1 MLKDSF
7 RKLLVYVGLTED
19 DYDEFGR
26 NSMNERPFVENAV
39 HEPVESAWSTATP
52 PAPPT
57 APRTSSV
64 SVLDY
69 GAGGS
74 SPPMHRPL
82 IRPAVPSSAV
92 RPITTMAHDADLDVL
107 VPRSYEDSK
116 RIGDELR
123 ARRAL
128 VVNLATADAD
138 LSRRIVDFSS
148 GVVYTLGGKI
158 QKVGPH
164 VFLLAPPNVRVSP
177 ESLERLRHQNFRPL
191 H

>member
-26 NSMNERPFVENAV
+26 PNAGDRPFVESSTP
-39 HEPVESAWSTATP
+39 EPVENSWTTPTP

-57 APRTSSV
+57 RTSSV

-69 GAGGS
+69 GAGPS
-74 SPPMHRPL
+74 QPPMHRPL
-82 IRPAVPSSAV
+82 IRPATPSSAV
-92 RPITTMAHDADLDVL
+92 RPITTMAHDTDLDVM
-107 VPRSYEDSK
+107 VPHSYEDSK

-158 QKVGPH
+158 QKIGPH

-177 ESLERLRHQNFRPL
+177 ESLERLRHQNFQPL

>member
-1 MLKDSF
+1 M
-7 RKLLVYVGLTED
+7 LVYVGLTED

-26 NSMNERPFVENAV
+26 TTTGERPFVDPPAQ
-39 HEPVESAWSTATP
+39 EPRDSAWSTATA
-52 PAPPT
+52 PAPSLS
-57 APRTSSV
+57 ARTPSV

-69 GAGGS
+69 GAGAS
-74 SPPMHRPL
+74 SPPTHRPL
-82 IRPAVPSSAV
+82 IRPAASSSGV
-92 RPITTMAHDADLDVL
+92 RPITTMAHDSDLDVL
-107 VPRSYEDSK
+107 IPRSYEDSK

-128 VVNLATADAD
+128 VVNLAATDAD

-158 QKVGPH
+158 QKVGPQ
-164 VFLLAPPNVRVSP
+164 VYLLAPPNVRVSP

-191 H
+191 S